1 MIQHRE
7 TEELDI
13 GIDVGFKSETPE
25 NSGEPIQAEKSPARS
40 PFRRWILGAVFL
52 LLVGLTLQ
60 LGLLV
65 FAMYVLL
72 GVMVVS
78 RYMAREWTDNLTAT
92 RECNRVSVQI
102 DEKVAV
108 IVNISNNGRMRIPWL
123 LIEDSLPKDALT
135 QRPPRIQVKGKRL
148 QLATLGADETK
159 SLLYQ
164 VTFLMRGYYQIGPL
178 LLESGDLFGLH
189 RRYRVV
195 TEPQFVLVYPRVVPL
210 QGYDIAS
217 RRPIGEIRLM
227 HRLFEDPT
235 RISGVREYQNGDPFN
250 RIHWKS
256 TARTGVLHSKV
267 YEASTIVGATIL
279 LDFHRDVYSAQGE
292 PFRSE
297 LAVTAAA
304 SLANAVYQLGQ
315 QVGFITNGRDAVDR
329 IRTEGWRHEFRTRTA
344 ARENVGMR
352 DKNDRLQPVV
362 VETRRG
368 ADQFMRIQEALAR
381 VELTDGLSFAQLVLE
396 TSSRMPRDAS
406 IIAVLPHVSLETAVT
421 LGTLKRSGYAVTAVL
436 TMYNDEE
443 DYATSAGRL
452 LAEGI
457 DVRQVEDE
465 IMLAAVCSEQ
475 LLR

>member
-1 MIQHRE
+1 M
-7 TEELDI
+7 
-13 GIDVGFKSETPE
+13 
-25 NSGEPIQAEKSPARS
+25 
-40 PFRRWILGAVFL
+40 
-52 LLVGLTLQ
+52 
-60 LGLLV
+60 
-65 FAMYVLL
+65 
-72 GVMVVS
+72 
-78 RYMAREWTDNLTAT
+78 
-92 RECNRVSVQI
+92 
-102 DEKVAV
+102 
-108 IVNISNNGRMRIPWL
+108 
-123 LIEDSLPKDALT
+123 
-135 QRPPRIQVKGKRL
+135 QVKGKRL
-148 QLATLGADETK
+148 QLVTLGAEETK

-235 RISGVREYQNGDPFN
+235 RISGVREYQHGDPFN

-267 YEASTIVGATIL
+267 YEASTIAGATIL

-297 LAVTAAA
+297 LAVTTAA

-315 QVGFITNGRDAVDR
+315 QVGFITNGRDAADR

-344 ARENVGMR
+344 ARENVGML
-352 DKNDRLQPVV
+352 DESDRLQPVV

-368 ADQFMRIQEALAR
+368 ADQFMRIQETLAR
-381 VELTDGLSFAQLVLE
+381 VELTDGLTFSQLVLE

-406 IIAVLPHVSLETAVT
+406 IIAILPHVPPETAVA

-436 TMYNDEE
+436 TMYDDEQ
-443 DYATSAGRL
+443 DYPTSAGRL

-457 DVRQVEDE
+457 DVRQVEDDV
-465 IMLAAVCSEQ
+465 MLAAVCSEQ